1 MVKRSLW
8 QIVSVKCL
16 AQAEL
21 STQKRPG
28 RGQLVFQNPEKSQG
42 SRPCPPEGRR
52 DTALA
57 CLWEQGVFQAWGGWG
72 KWDASL
78 SAVPET
84 EWRRDKRRDSHC
96 WGGGQGSR
104 SQEVF
109 LLTHHWAHFTGRN
122 LRPWASHG
130 HRIPSQEL
138 RPGVKV
144 PLGPATPRAVSQVPG
159 GWTLGSSCPASKPAR
174 DCVVSPVSSLSLRG
188 RKGRT

>member
-1 MVKRSLW
+1 MKRSLW

-21 STQKRPG
+21 STQKGPG
-28 RGQLVFQNPEKSQG
+28 RGQWVFQNPEKSLG
-42 SRPCPPEGRR
+42 SRPCHPKATGTQLWPASGNKVYSRLGVGVGKVGCFFERSSRDRVEEGQEEGQPLLGWRAGLPDPGGLSLGTSLGPFHKKEPE
-52 DTALA
+52 ALG
-57 CLWEQGVFQAWGGWG
+57 L
-72 KWDASL
+72 
-78 SAVPET
+78 
-84 EWRRDKRRDSHC
+84 
-96 WGGGQGSR
+96 
-104 SQEVF
+104 
-109 LLTHHWAHFTGRN
+109 
-122 LRPWASHG
+122 HG